1 MVRKNHDC
9 RQHHGE
15 PVNIGRFTVYAGGIH
30 LSKRCLAE
38 TDILVTLCDRPPLN
52 LGSEKLRHLRFP
64 MPDFGG
70 IPLFLGTFLRIH
82 VLPALAGGSRVTFHC
97 EGGFGR
103 TGSALAALVALLE
116 TGAEDPIA
124 AIRRRYCPRAVET
137 SAQAAGIIEL
147 RNAVL
152 ATANQGKGEIM
163 SVQDPTDEWYM
174 AGTEGTGEYHVIAKN
189 NIGRLGIRPVGGS
202 VRIRIE
208 PAGDKEIAAL
218 ADSFTVEAGWKQP
231 DMSQQRF
238 SRFLSKGDEATQAV
252 VDALKVLEA
261 AGHKLERNSAARL
274 WRRHTA

>member
-1 MVRKNHDC
+1 VVRKNHDC
-9 RQHHGE
+9 RQHRGE

-30 LSKRCLAE
+30 LSKQRLAE
-38 TDILVTLCDRPPLN
+38 TDVLVTLCDRPPLN

-70 IPLFLGTFLRIH
+70 IPLFLGTFLKIH
-82 VLPALAGGSRVTFHC
+82 VLPALADGLRVTFHC

-116 TGAEDPIA
+116 TEVEDPTA
-124 AIRRRYCPRAVET
+124 AIRKRYCPGAVET
-137 SAQAAGIIEL
+137 PAQEAGIIEL
-147 RNAVL
+147 RNA
-152 ATANQGKGEIM
+152 ARAANQGKGEIM
-163 SVQDPTDEWYM
+163 SVQDPTDKWYM

-189 NIGRLGIRPVGGS
+189 NVARLGIRPVGSS

-208 PAGDKEIAAL
+208 PAGDKEITAL

-238 SRFLSKGDEATQAV
+238 SRFLPKNAEATQVV

-261 AGHKLERNSAARL
+261 AGDKLERNSAARL
-274 WRRHTA
+274 WRRHIA